1 MAIVTNNNPQLPR
14 ADMPESSLT
23 ACPLCGS
30 KDLVR
35 VDTYKRV
42 WQLCKGCGAG
52 HPAQK
57 RSYPLGF
64 IPHPSFR
71 RRKEATEDSM
81 YDYFV
86 HPSHIEYSIGTAH
99 EFLRDYVDPLRI
111 ELVGKRV
118 LDVSGGNGH
127 FLKVLAERGAVGVLT
142 EINKPSIEYVRKK
155 HGFETLQFDF
165 NRDRLSA
172 LTADEFDIVLLRAA
186 IMFCRDLPG
195 FIADVRQRV
204 GPRGLVVVNHSVKPT
219 LGVLCRVQLDEF
231 SYMVLRQPETVISDF
246 DAAGFEVAF
255 RRDETDQSDYVYDHD
270 LVNSWML
277 LHYFYEIKGALA
289 LRKHRVFD
297 FPARDRR
304 RSTIVFRKKS

>member
-1 MAIVTNNNPQLPR
+1 MSANPRLPN
-14 ADMPESSLT
+14 ADMPESGIT
-23 ACPLCGS
+23 ACPLCRS
-30 KDLVR
+30 NELVR
-35 VDTYKRV
+35 VDTYKRE
-42 WQLCKGCGAG
+42 WRLCSRCGAG

-57 RSYPLGF
+57 RTYPLSF
-64 IPHPSFR
+64 IPHPTFR
-71 RRKEATEDSM
+71 RRVDATEGSM

-99 EFLRDYVDPLRI
+99 EFLRDYVDPLHIDLRSKKI
-111 ELVGKRV
+111 

-127 FLKVLAERGAVGVLT
+127 FLKVLTQRGAVGVLT
-142 EINKPSIEYVRKK
+142 EINKPSIDYARKE
-155 HGFETLQFDF
+155 HGFETFQFDF

-172 LTADEFDIVLLRAA
+172 LTADEFDVVLLRAA

-195 FIADVRQRV
+195 FIADARQRI
-204 GPRGLVVVNHSVKPT
+204 RASGLVVVNHSVKPT

-231 SYMVLRQPETVISDF
+231 SYMVLRQPETVIGDF
-246 DAAGFEVAF
+246 EAAGFELVF

-277 LHYFYEIKGALA
+277 LHYLYEIKGALA
-289 LRKHRVFD
+289 LRKHRMFG

-304 RSTIVFRKKS
+304 RSTMIFRKKA